1 MDNYT
6 ILHLHSDLSS
16 ATTNIDSV
24 TKFNSYIERA
34 KELNMKSIAFSEHGN
49 IFMWEKKLD
58 VCKEN
63 GIKYIHG
70 IECYITATL
79 DEKVRDNYHTCLY
92 SLNTEGM
99 YELNL
104 LISKAYCREDGHFY
118 YVPRITMDEFLNMS
132 SNIAV
137 TSACLGG
144 VLAKSTDEILK
155 QRYLDYFIEH
165 KDRCFLEIQH
175 HQVNSQMAYNKQ
187 LYELHKKYNIRLIVG
202 TDTHALNKEHL
213 EGRSILQKSKGIY
226 FDNEEGWDLSL
237 KTYDELIEIYKKHD
251 YIPLDEV
258 KEALE
263 NTNVLANMV
272 EGYVLDYEPK
282 YPKLYENSEKVFIEK
297 IRQGVIDR
305 GIDKKSNYEDYK
317 KRMNEEFKV
326 YKAVNSIDYMLLQ
339 TKILEDAREHGI
351 QAGYGRG
358 SVNGSLIAYLLGIT
372 ECDSLRLNLNFFRFM
387 NPSRQSMPDI
397 DVDYCKKDR
406 EWVKEYLFNIKGVY
420 AADIITFN
428 TIADRGAVRDVC
440 KALYKKEIPKELSE
454 KADRDVEGYGKLTDG
469 TSEAIKQCNENSY
482 LNISN
487 YICEN
492 IEVDEAKMRKEY
504 PEVFRYVD
512 IIKGSIVSIG
522 THPSGTIVSPI
533 PLDKYMGTCTLA
545 TTKNPVSMLYMKE
558 VDKLCYVK
566 LDVLG
571 LDSIGIINDTCK
583 LAGIPRLNPDNID
596 LFDDKVWDSII
607 ENTTAIFQMESD
619 MAHKYLGDITRK
631 EVIEKIKIRN
641 PNITMFELFMFICGA
656 IRPAGENFRNDAC
669 NGILKD
675 NGIEELNGLL
685 HETLNYLL
693 LQEQIMLFLVKFC
706 GYSDAESDLVR
717 RAIAK
722 KGDTTPMLAEIRER
736 FLEYTPRVHNIS
748 LDKAK
753 EIIEPFLLDIQSASG
768 YGFSKNHNVP
778 YSITGYCQGWL
789 RYYYPLE
796 FLSSCLNAWSDD
808 EAKTK
813 RIMEYTIGRG
823 INLLPPRFGYSKGGY
838 FYNKETNSIY
848 KGIGSI
854 KFLNS
859 TVADDLYG
867 LKDNKYD
874 EFYDL
879 LKDIK
884 DKTSCNSKQLDL
896 LVRCD
901 YFNVFGG
908 INKILNFIKC
918 FDILFLK
925 KAPKIKTI
933 AEKITFPNVSRII
946 ENNSSP
952 TAATYTKFD
961 YDKSLHEIWDNLR
974 EENLSVQDK
983 ISFQKEILGY
993 IDYKNDRLDKRYVLV
1008 SGIDTKYSPVMET
1021 YCLNNG
1027 KTCQCKISKKTWN
1040 NEPLQENQFIYIHG
1054 MERKFKM
1061 KKVGETTDKKGKIK
1075 PLFENTDELAWWI
1088 TSYSTIDD
1096 LDEAIEDAYVDK
1108 ETTSN

>member
-1 MDNYT
+1 MVQLMDNYT
-6 ILHLHSDLSS
+6 KIHIHSDLSS

-24 TKFNSYIERA
+24 TKFEDYIKKA
-34 KELNMKSIAFSEHGN
+34 KELDMRSIAFTEHGN
-49 IFMWEKKLD
+49 IFMWKKKMD
-58 VCKEN
+58 TCNEY

-79 DEKVRDNYHTCLY
+79 DEKFRDNFHTCLY
-92 SLNTEGM
+92 SLNTVGM
-99 YELNL
+99 HELNL

-118 YVPRITMDEFLNMS
+118 YVPRITMDEFLNIS
-132 SNIAV
+132 NNIAV

-144 VLAKSTDEILK
+144 VLHKCKDESVK
-155 QRYLDYFIEH
+155 QKYLDYFIKN

-175 HQVNSQMAYNKQ
+175 HLVDSQISYNKY
-187 LYELHKKYNIRLIVG
+187 LYELHKTYGLALIVG

-226 FDNEEGWDLSL
+226 FDDEEGWDLSF
-237 KTYDELIEIYKKHD
+237 KSYDELIEIYKSHD
-251 YIPLDEV
+251 YISIDEV
-258 KEALE
+258 KTALK

-272 EGYVLDYEPK
+272 EDYIVDSTPK
-282 YPKLYENSEKVFIEK
+282 YPKLYEDSEKVFKDK
-297 IRQGVIDR
+297 ILIGMKTR
-305 GIDKKSNYEDYK
+305 GIDKKDNYEEYK
-317 KRMNEEFKV
+317 KRVNEEYKV
-326 YKAVNSIDYMLLQ
+326 YRDLDSIDYMLLQ

-387 NPSRQSMPDI
+387 NPARQSMPDI
-397 DVDYCKKDR
+397 DIDFCKKDR
-406 EWVKEYLFNIKGVY
+406 EWIKKYLFNIKGVY

-428 TIADRGAVRDVC
+428 TIADKGAIRDVC
-440 KALYKKEIPKELSE
+440 KALYKKEIPKELNE
-454 KADRDVEGYGKLTDG
+454 RADRDVEGYGALTDS
-469 TSEAIKQCNENSY
+469 TSKAIRQCDENSY
-482 LNISN
+482 LNTSN

-492 IEVDEAKMRKEY
+492 VELDEAKMRKEY

-533 PLDKYMGTCTLA
+533 LLDKYMGTCTLA

-558 VDKLCYVK
+558 VDKLSYVK

-571 LDSIGIINDTCK
+571 LDSIGIINDTCE
-583 LAGIPRLNPDNID
+583 LAGIPRLNPDNVD
-596 LFDDKVWDSII
+596 LYDDKVWESIK

-619 MAHKYLGDITRK
+619 MAHKYFGDITK
-631 EVIEKIKIRN
+631 SKVIERIKKHN
-641 PNITMFELFMFICGA
+641 PDITMFELFMFICGA

-669 NGILKD
+669 NGILKN
-675 NGIEELNGLL
+675 NGIKELNDLL
-685 HETLNYLL
+685 YETLNYLL
-693 LQEQIMLFLVKFC
+693 LQEQIMQFLVRFC

-717 RAIAK
+717 REIAK
-722 KGDTTPMLAEIRER
+722 KGDTTPMLDEIRQR
-736 FLEYTPRVHNIS
+736 FLAYTPDKYNIS
-748 LDKAK
+748 MEKAI
-753 EIIEPFLLDIQSASG
+753 EIIEPFLLDIKAASG

-796 FLSSCLNAWSDD
+796 FLSSCLNTWSDD
-808 EAKTK
+808 ENKTN
-813 RIMEYTIGRG
+813 RIMEYTINRG
-823 INLLPPRFGYSKGGY
+823 INLLPPRFRYSKGGY
-838 FYNKETNSIY
+838 FYNKEANSIY

-859 TVADDLYG
+859 SVADDLYN
-867 LKDNKYD
+867 LRDNSYSS
-874 EFYDL
+874 FYDL

-884 DKTSCNSKQLDL
+884 EKTSCNSKQLDL

-901 YFNVFGG
+901 YFNEFGG
-908 INKILNFIKC
+908 INKILNFIKY
-918 FDILFLK
+918 FDILHLK
-925 KAPKIKTI
+925 KAPKKKTVS
-933 AEKITFPNVSRII
+933 EKILLKSIVNII

-952 TAATYTKFD
+952 TEATYTKFD
-961 YDKSLHEIWDNLR
+961 YDKSLQEIWISLKNEDANL
-974 EENLSVQDK
+974 QDK

-993 IDYKNDRLDKRYVLV
+993 TDYKNDKLDKRYVLI
-1008 SGIDTKYSPVMET
+1008 SDIDTRYSPTMNT

-1027 KTCQCKISKKTWN
+1027 KTVKCKISKKIWN
-1040 NEPLQENQFIYIHG
+1040 NVPLQENQVIYIHD
-1054 MERKFKM
+1054 MERKFGQ

-1075 PLFENTDELAWWI
+1075 PIFEPTEEIVWWI
-1088 TSYSTIDD
+1088 SNYVIINDLGDD
-1096 LDEAIEDAYVDK
+1096 LEE
-1108 ETTSN
+1108 